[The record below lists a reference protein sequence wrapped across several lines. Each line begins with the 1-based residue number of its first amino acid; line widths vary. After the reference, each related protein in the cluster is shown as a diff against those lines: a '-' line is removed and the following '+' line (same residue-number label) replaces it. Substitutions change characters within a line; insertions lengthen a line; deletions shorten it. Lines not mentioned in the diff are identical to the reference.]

1 MRGRARTARLI
12 AALAPVAV
20 VTTGLLLAR
29 GARAA
34 PSARTDAEAAGEE
47 QGPPKLTPPRAVDA
61 GTVPYPPEGTG
72 AAVVILELLVDAEG
86 AVTEARVIEGAD
98 PFASAARAEARGWR
112 FAPAR
117 RGEVSVAA
125 RVRMRVAFE
134 APAVPEGATAKADA
148 GEPPPAT
155 RAREGADAKAGRATA
170 PIDVSVRGARREAA
184 RTTLGGGEVRQIP
197 GAFGDAF
204 RALEAMPGVTPI
216 VSGLPYFFVRGA
228 PPGNTGYLLDGV
240 RVPLLYH
247 LGFGPSVVHPGLVER
262 VDFYP
267 GGYPA
272 RFGRFAGGILAAETK
287 PPGARA
293 HGEASVRVFDA
304 GALVESPLDG
314 GRGSLLASGRYS
326 YTAAILSLVA
336 PDTRLEYWDY
346 QARASWRLGER
357 DRASVFV
364 FGSYDYLEGR
374 DKGTGAVRDVLST
387 QFHRVDLRYDHTL
400 AGGGNVRLAAT
411 FGADETGDERTTV
424 RSRTLAL
431 RTESEGRLGR
441 GLRARA
447 GADVALDHYDLA
459 QSTYDDASLLY
470 PPRDN
475 VVLGAY
481 ADVAWEAAP
490 RVEIVPGIRGDLFNS
505 RRLDHPPATL
515 AGFDPGGTG
524 ERRTRTESSL
534 PAIDPRVAVRSG
546 VPGTGGT
553 VTWVSTFGVS
563 HQPPSL
569 FVPVPGLQLSEL
581 KPTLQTS
588 LQTSQGLEAT
598 LPAEV
603 SVTATAFLHDYA
615 GLSDLTATCSSA
627 TTTDG
632 RDPCVNE
639 RVRGRTFGLELLARR
654 PLTRRLAGWVSY
666 TLSRSTR
673 ETRAPGVVR
682 SGVVSVPSEFDRT
695 HVLNVVLAYDLGNGW
710 RAGARFFF
718 YTGRPY
724 SRSAE
729 GVAVPPYNSERLPDF
744 YRIDARLEKR
754 WRLGET
760 SSIAMVLEGLN
771 VTLRKEAVG
780 VTCKGTSRL
789 ADDCSVDWVGP
800 ITIPSV
806 GVEALF

>member
-1 MRGRARTARLI
+1 VRDRARPARLI
-12 AALAPVAV
+12 ATLAPVALV
-20 VTTGLLLAR
+20 AAGLLLA
-29 GARAA
+29 GAARAA
-34 PSARTDAEAAGEE
+34 PYARAGGDAAGET
-47 QGPPKLTPPRAVDA
+47 GAPKLTPPRALDA
-61 GTVPYPPEGTG
+61 GTVPYPAKGTG
-72 AAVVILELLVDAEG
+72 GAVVILELLVDADG
-86 AVTEARVIEGAD
+86 AVTDARVTEGPE
-98 PFASAARAEARGWR
+98 PFASAARAEAERWR
-112 FAPAR
+112 FEPAR

-134 APAVPEGATAKADA
+134 APAAPDEIRANAGASA
-148 GEPPPAT
+148 PAPAA
-155 RAREGADAKAGRATA
+155 RARQGEEGRAGGA
-170 PIDVSVRGARREAA
+170 ASIDVSEAA

-287 PPGARA
+287 APGARA

-326 YTAAILSLVA
+326 YTAAVLSLAA
-336 PDTRLEYWDY
+336 PDTRLAYWDY
-346 QARASWRLGER
+346 QARASWQLGER
-357 DRASVFV
+357 DRASLFV
-364 FGSYDYLEGR
+364 FGSYDDLEGR
-374 DKGTGAVRDVLST
+374 DKGTGEVRDVLRT
-387 QFHRVDLRYDHTL
+387 QFHRVDLRYDHAL

-431 RTESEGRLGR
+431 RTESEGRLGPV
-441 GLRARA
+441 LRARA
-447 GADVALDHYDLA
+447 GADVALDHYGLA

-481 ADVAWEAAP
+481 ADVAWQAAP

-524 ERRTRTESSL
+524 QRRTRTESSL
-534 PAIDPRVAVRSG
+534 PAIDPRVAVRAG
-546 VPGTGGT
+546 VPGSGGA
-553 VTWVSTFGVS
+553 VTWVATFGVS

-588 LQTSQGLEAT
+588 LQTSQGIEVA

-603 SVTATAFLHDYA
+603 TVTSTVFLHDYQ

-632 RDPCVNE
+632 RDPCVDE
-639 RVRGRTFGLELLARR
+639 RVRARTFGLELLARR

-673 ETRAPGVVR
+673 ETRVPGVAR

-695 HVLNVVLAYDLGNGW
+695 HVLNVVLAYDLGRGW
-710 RAGARFFF
+710 RAGARFFY

-724 SRSAE
+724 SRSVQ
-729 GVAVPPYNSERLPDF
+729 GIAVPPYDSERLPDF

-754 WRLGET
+754 WRLGE
-760 SSIAMVLEGLN
+760 SRSIAMVLEGLN

-780 VTCKGTSRL
+780 VTCKGTARL
-789 ADDCSVDWVGP
+789 EDDCAVDWVGP
-800 ITIPSV
+800 VTIPSL